1 MVSSTAAP
9 AATAAFRRGPG
20 GRPTR
25 SEAERRHISLLRT
38 AADLFLAQGFQGVS
52 IDAIAQA
59 AGVAKRF
66 IYARY
71 ADKGE
76 LFAAAI
82 ARLIED
88 RTGPLHAFDI
98 TDQPVEAALL
108 RFARMMLEIA
118 LKPETLALFRM
129 LLTEGPRFPALA
141 KLDAERNRHKGLSAI
156 TRVLSAYAA
165 RGAIVLEDVE
175 MQAELF
181 AILILRGAQHR
192 ALILGPEAPDQV
204 ERRLRASVRLFL
216 EGCRPRVK

>member
-1 MVSSTAAP
+1 MVSSTP
-9 AATAAFRRGPG
+9 ATVAFRRGPG

-25 SEAERRHISLLRT
+25 AEAERRHVSLLAV
-38 AADLFLAQGFQGVS
+38 AADLFMAHGLRGVS

-82 ARLIED
+82 ARLIDD
-88 RTGPLHAFDI
+88 RTGPLHGIGDE
-98 TDQPVEAALL
+98 PVEAGLL
-108 RFARMMLEIA
+108 RFARMLLDIA

-129 LLTEGPRFPALA
+129 LLSEGPRFPALA
-141 KLDAERNRHKGLSAI
+141 KLDSERNRHGGLRAI
-156 TRVLSAYAA
+156 TRVLAAYAA
-165 RGAIVLEDVE
+165 RGEIVLDETE

-192 ALILGPEAPDQV
+192 ALILGPEEPDQM
-204 ERRLRASVRLFL
+204 ERRLRASVKLFL
-216 EGCRPRVK
+216 DGCRAR